1 MQMLFQL
8 EHQSNI
14 VNSLLNVRPPK
25 ASNISNEDLKVR
37 QSERGSHAALN
48 YTETGTAAISFF
60 FPLKGKFFFFF
71 PRIFSILLPNFVR
84 ALLQC

>member
-8 EHQSNI
+8 EHQANI

-37 QSERGSHAALN
+37 QSEKRLPCCLELHRNWNSCH
-48 YTETGTAAISFF
+48 FF
-60 FPLKGKFFFFF
+60 FIPLKREVFFFFF
-71 PRIFSILLPNFVR
+71 FQDF
-84 ALLQC
+84 